1 MARYLW
7 RLIWNQNLKMK
18 KNDFPIRINNYSN
31 GPACRFTRRSSEN
44 KGGRAGLTLL
54 ETLLASVL
62 IAVVGLAVYHAYWQ
76 GTNVWRRVQGHGQ
89 QKERVIIFLER
100 FSQELRNTF
109 VFQGIPFEGK
119 KNKLSFAALT
129 KEWNVPT
136 DGSEADYIYKP
147 GLISYEFDL
156 EKKILE
162 GGQFT
167 YSQLAG
173 SLTRTFGSPDSSSL
187 RPELENILEV
197 DFTYYPGDPI
207 GEGLESWDALGQ
219 LPAAVR
225 IRIKWPGVNNEVE
238 SVEKIITLSPIF

>member
-1 MARYLW
+1 
-7 RLIWNQNLKMK
+7 MK

-119 KNKLSFAALT
+119 KKKMSFAGLI
-129 KEWNVPT
+129 KEWDESTN
-136 DGSEADYIYKP
+136 DYIYKP
-147 GLISYEFDL
+147 GRSNYEFDSG
-156 EKKILE
+156 KKVLK

-167 YSQLAG
+167 YSQL
-173 SLTRTFGSPDSSSL
+173 SDVPDSSSL